1 MTFVTKKD
9 LKTVLGMT
17 KTELE
22 QYATI
27 RDLVYQIYEDDDKRY
42 ELTSEGKLNSM
53 IISFK
58 NNKVVAATMG

>member
-22 QYATI
+22 QYATT
-27 RDLVYQIYEDDDKRY
+27 RGLVYQTYEDDDKRY